1 MIEKL
6 IDNSFVLSNKS
17 FLNING
23 DGKKLLD
30 IEVVEDTQ
38 FLVDLEE
45 LAGIEVNFLF
55 NKSNIN
61 SHVIGLYSLKD
72 KQKLDVV
79 LKAVHNVSNTSCLI
93 DIKGV
98 LYDDSQSFHMG
109 EIYIG
114 KNAFKTESYL
124 NDHSLLLGNKSKTI
138 AMPNL
143 RIHNND
149 VKASH
154 GASIGALNEEKLYY
168 LQSRGFD
175 KKEAIDILVTGFF
188 ESTFN
193 DITDQNMANP
203 LRHKLLTSL
212 V

>member
-1 MIEKL
+1 MICKL
-6 IDNSFVLSNKS
+6 IDKIFVDANSLLLGEDTSGVKSLS
-17 FLNING
+17 
-23 DGKKLLD
+23 

-38 FLVDLEE
+38 FLVDLDD
-45 LAGIEVNFLF
+45 LAGINVSFVF
-55 NKSNIN
+55 NTPNVN
-61 SHVIGLYSLKD
+61 SHVVGLYSLSGS
-72 KQKLDVV
+72 QKLDVV

-98 LYDDSQSFHMG
+98 LYDASQSFHMG

-124 NDHSLLLGNKSKTI
+124 NDHSLLLGNKSKTV

-154 GASIGALNEEKLYY
+154 GASIGALNDEKLYY
-168 LQSRGFD
+168 LQSRGFE

-193 DITDQNMANP
+193 DITDQNMANS

>member
-1 MIEKL
+1 MICKL
-6 IDNSFVLSNKS
+6 IDKIFVDTNALLLGEDTSGVKSLS
-17 FLNING
+17 IY
-23 DGKKLLD
+23 
-30 IEVVEDTQ
+30 VVEDTQ
-38 FLVDLEE
+38 FLVDLDG
-45 LAGIEVNFLF
+45 LAGINVSFVF
-55 NKSNIN
+55 NTPNVN
-61 SHVIGLYSLKD
+61 SHVVGLYSLSGN
-72 KQKLDVV
+72 QKLDVV

-93 DIKGV
+93 DIKGA
-98 LYDDSQSFHMG
+98 LYDASQSFHMG

-124 NDHSLLLGNKSKTI
+124 NDHSLLLGNKSKTV

-154 GASIGALNEEKLYY
+154 GASIGALNDEKLYY
-168 LQSRGFD
+168 LQSRGFE

-193 DITDQNMANP
+193 DITDQNMANS